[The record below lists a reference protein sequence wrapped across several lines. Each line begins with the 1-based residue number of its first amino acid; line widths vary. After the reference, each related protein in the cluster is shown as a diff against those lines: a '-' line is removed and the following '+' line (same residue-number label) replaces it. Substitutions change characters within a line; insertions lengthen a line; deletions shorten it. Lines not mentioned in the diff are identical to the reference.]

1 MTTYGWTNEAG
12 EPIMDGAAYR
22 FEQQLDMDVRSDY
35 YTDHFYDD
43 HDDFA
48 APCELDADDCT
59 GDDLNKV
66 DDHTGECRY
75 CATEWPHNWNG

>member
-12 EPIMDGAAYR
+12 EPIMDGAAWR
-22 FEQQLDMDVRSDY
+22 FEQQLDMDSV
-35 YTDHFYDD
+35 YDSWD
-43 HDDFA
+43 EMSGRFDGE

-59 GDDLNKV
+59 GGDLNKV

-75 CATEWPHNWNG
+75 CATEWPYNWNG